1 MSRVPPLALIA
12 GQGRLPEVL
21 AERLRAEGR
30 EVIYCAYHDAAPGAV
45 TPDLTFRLETMGSL
59 LRALGKRGAT
69 EACFAGG
76 IRRPKLDPRA
86 LDLATVPLL
95 GRFASALGKGDDGAL
110 RVVLGLFEERGMTV
124 RAAHEILPD
133 LLPPAGVLGRV
144 TPDEDARADAA
155 RAAEIVSALG
165 RADVGQGC
173 VVARRQA
180 LAIEAMPGT
189 DWMLATLRDRPEGL
203 PAGGV
208 LYKAPKPVQDRR
220 VDLPTIGP
228 DTIRAAQAAGLTG
241 VALAE
246 GGVMI
251 LDRPATIQAADEAGL
266 FLWVRPTGELG

>member
-1 MSRVPPLALIA
+1 MPPLALIA

-30 EVIYCAYHDAAPGAV
+30 EVIYCAYHDAPPGAV
-45 TPDLTFRLETMGSL
+45 APDLTFRLETMGSL
-59 LRALGKRGAT
+59 LKALGKRGAT

-95 GRFASALGKGDDGAL
+95 GRFVSALGKGDDGAL
-110 RVVLGLFEERGMTV
+110 RVVLGLFEERGMAV

-133 LLPPAGVLGRV
+133 LLPPAGVLGRLA
-144 TPDEDARADAA
+144 PDEDARADTA

-189 DWMLATLRDRPEGL
+189 DWMLATLRYRPEGL

-251 LDRPATIQAADEAGL
+251 LDRPATIRAADEAGL
-266 FLWVRPTGELG
+266 FLWVRPTGEVG